1 MTLPRQT
8 GGGGKSTSE
17 VIEDLAVDILGKLPQ
32 LYDMDKVSFYNL
44 TYFVPTSETFCR
56 INLYQLKSMAD
67 SKLMISTVINLDII
81 PLISKIDIFSINEMT
96 LKLKIISHCA
106 VKHIMLLP
114 IKTIKSDL

>member
-44 TYFVPTSETFCR
+44 TYFFSTSETFCR

-67 SKLMISTVINLDII
+67 SKLMISTVINLDIF

-96 LKLKIISHCA
+96 LKLKIISQCA